1 MKHIFSSL
9 VAAIFLAASASTA
22 QAQTTPQYTFSQ
34 DIAPLVYQHCTPCHR
49 TGEVAPFPLT
59 SYAEVASHAL
69 TIKYVTGTRYMPPWK
84 PDPRYRHYLDEN
96 TLTTAE
102 IAKIAAWVDAG
113 APQGNPAAT
122 PPAPTFPSGSQLG
135 TPDLVVPMA

>member
-1 MKHIFSSL
+1 MKHRFSPL
-9 VAAIFLAASASTA
+9 LLLLALWVAVPRA

-59 SYAEVASHAL
+59 TYAEVVSHAQ

-84 PDPRYRHYLDEN
+84 PDPNYRHYLDEN
-96 TLTTAE
+96 TLTNAE
-102 IAKIAAWVDAG
+102 I
-113 APQGNPAAT
+113 
-122 PPAPTFPSGSQLG
+122 
-135 TPDLVVPMA
+135 